1 MQNRHV
7 REYGLCWKKFY
18 LLTPMAAGYHDIMLR
33 KKFLWG
39 DLQIFSQKGMERRR
53 GSVKTWL
60 FWLVWLYKC
69 SNSIVNIFLQYL
81 LDKKEERHGRNLS
94 GDSSGCSSG
103 HESVSSSLTS
113 DTRSSSDS
121 GTEADQ
127 VRCLPW
133 PICRTESATSKCTL
147 CYCFMCNCNSTHK
160 EHFAHWPA
168 VSFQINYLNWVCN
181 TRDRNHF
188 RVYLKIWIWQVC

>member
-1 MQNRHV
+1 
-7 REYGLCWKKFY
+7 
-18 LLTPMAAGYHDIMLR
+18 MLR
-33 KKFLWG
+33 KKFLCFLWG
-39 DLQIFSQKGMERRR
+39 HLQIFSQKGMERRH

-60 FWLVWLYKC
+60 FWLLCLCKC
-69 SNSIVNIFLQYL
+69 SISIWNIFLQYL

-127 VRCLPW
+127 VRYLPW
-133 PICRTESATSKCTL
+133 PIYRTETVASSASYFIVLCVIVTVITKCIL
-147 CYCFMCNCNSTHK
+147 LIGQHS
-160 EHFAHWPA
+160 
-168 VSFQINYLNWVCN
+168 VSRLI
-181 TRDRNHF
+181 
-188 RVYLKIWIWQVC
+188 IWTECVMQEIEIILEFV